1 MPRILSKA
9 PSSLV
14 RGSILLAPPARP
26 LTEIA
31 IDQYQYLGKPKEEID
46 ELKDRSLIQDPTFNP
61 DHPPAGYNFGSP
73 HFMYD
78 VSRWRPVEEA
88 KLRKEPLLILQ
99 GARDYQVT
107 VKMNIQN
114 GRKDF
119 QTAGMFSSKISEIE
133 SFLHGG

>member
-9 PSSLV
+9 PSTLV

-26 LTEIA
+26 LTDIA
-31 IDQYQYLGKPKEEID
+31 IDHSQYLGASKEEID
-46 ELKDRSLIQDPTFNP
+46 ELKRQVAFIQDPTFNP
-61 DHPPAGYNFGSP
+61 NHPPAGYNFGSP

-78 VSRWRPVEEA
+78 VSRWRPVEE
-88 KLRKEPLLILQ
+88 KSRKEPLLILQ